1 MAGAL
6 ARLQK
11 GHAFL
16 VCGRDGLDE
25 VSLSGPTLV
34 REVRDGEV
42 TALEWTPGDF
52 ALPAC
57 HLDELRASDAQE
69 SADIIRSVLSGK
81 EGPALNIVLANT
93 AAALL
98 VAERVESLTD
108 GVDQAR
114 AVIHSGRAAQVLAD
128 LIECSLGNQ

>member
-16 VCGRDGLDE
+16 VCGRDGMDE

-34 REVRDGEV
+34 REVTDGDV
-42 TALEWTPGDF
+42 TAFEWTPDDF
-52 ALPAC
+52 GLPSC
-57 HLDELRASDAQE
+57 RCEDLRARDPAE
-69 SADIIRSVLSGK
+69 SADVIRSVLSAK
-81 EGPALNIVLANT
+81 PGPALDVVLANA

-98 VAERVESLTD
+98 VAGQASTLLE
-108 GVDQAR
+108 GVAQAGE
-114 AVIHSGRAAQVLAD
+114 AVASGKAARVLAD
-128 LIECSLGNQ
+128 LVDCSREE